1 MIHTVIFCFGG
12 GIIMYVEINVLKSSI
27 PYGVS
32 GFFKLAHKKFKSII
46 NLYSDEHSEG
56 EYNERG

>member
-32 GFFKLAHKKFKSII
+32 GFFILHVIHK
-46 NLYSDEHSEG
+46 NLKV
-56 EYNERG
+56 